1 MFCKSYAIRK
11 KKDDIKEQKVCSTTF
26 GIFWQI
32 FFDNFLGILKQL
44 LSLRNMI
51 RSCNRL
57 MTSFKEVDWWR
68 HFQYLIT
75 SSYIGSWS
83 VNYTSV
89 TWPSQLCQQ
98 SSSLHNGY
106 ISGTKFRFIPCLE
119 VYILGG
125 GVYTP
130 PSFPCMITI
139 V

>member
-1 MFCKSYAIRK
+1 
-11 KKDDIKEQKVCSTTF
+11 
-26 GIFWQI
+26 
-32 FFDNFLGILKQL
+32 
-44 LSLRNMI
+44 MI

-83 VNYTSV
+83 VNYTPV

-98 SSSLHNGY
+98 SLSLHNGY

-119 VYILGG
+119 VYILGS

-130 PSFPCMITI
+130 PPFPCIWSLLCKKVYARRVNNLLICLILKYWKTSEI
-139 V
+139 LFQRALRCSSAFDW